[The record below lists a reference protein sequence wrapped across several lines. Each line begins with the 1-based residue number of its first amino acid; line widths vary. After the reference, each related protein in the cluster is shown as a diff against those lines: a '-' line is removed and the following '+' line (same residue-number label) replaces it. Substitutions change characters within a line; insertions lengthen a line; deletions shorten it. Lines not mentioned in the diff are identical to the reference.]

1 MAKGVKDK
9 EVSGLSTM
17 KLVIIIVVSMSFV
30 FGVAFTGFYFVN
42 KSRAEGKLD
51 MTNTSEKKEIKTE
64 HLDLGEDFVI
74 NLKDTGSSRY
84 IKTKIILNY
93 NSENKEF
100 AGNLEKNIAVLR
112 DSTINYFKGKTV
124 EEISDLNV
132 VKKELIANLNKSLN
146 VEGVITDAYFQSLLI
161 Q

>member
-1 MAKGVKDK
+1 MVKGVKGK
-9 EVSGLSTM
+9 EVSSLSIT
-17 KLVIIIVVSMSFV
+17 KLLIIIGVSMLFV

-42 KSRAEGKLD
+42 KSRAEGKLN

-74 NLKDTGSSRY
+74 NLKDKESLRY

-100 AGNLEKNIAVLR
+100 VENLDRNIAILR
-112 DSTINYFKGKTV
+112 DSIINYFKGKTA

-132 VKKELIANLNKSLN
+132 VKKELITNLNKSLN
-146 VEGVITDAYFQSLLI
+146 IESVIIDVYFQSLLI
-161 Q
+161 R